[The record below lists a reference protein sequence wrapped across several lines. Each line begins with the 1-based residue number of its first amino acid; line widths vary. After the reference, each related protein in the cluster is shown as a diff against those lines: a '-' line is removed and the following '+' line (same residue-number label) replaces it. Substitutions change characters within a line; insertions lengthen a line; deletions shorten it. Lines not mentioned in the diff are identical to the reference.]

1 MKTIFRDRKIQTF
14 ISNSDV
20 LDLQFLV
27 FGQSG
32 SCPFQFAQK
41 SANFGRFLV
50 IKKYH
55 NLSQIWP
62 EIGQKSQSFGL
73 WAASVWP
80 DSLLIS
86 NTGGPLDMR
95 ILGLVK
101 TRISG
106 KSHSENHKVVIHMC
120 MIFKCV

>member
-41 SANFGRFLV
+41 SANFGRFSV

-80 DSLLIS
+80 DSSLIS
-86 NTGGPLDMR
+86 NTYLIELFQTDFFVLHSIILIGMSKNCLDW
-95 ILGLVK
+95 
-101 TRISG
+101 
-106 KSHSENHKVVIHMC
+106 
-120 MIFKCV
+120 